1 VQEEGKE
8 PQARTRVE
16 GKEKREGGK
25 EKKNKKKEGR
35 KRRENKRNASIE
47 YAGEYTRSRPL
58 SFRCFFGK

>member
-25 EKKNKKKEGR
+25 EKKNKKRGEK
-35 KRRENKRNASIE
+35 KRRE
-47 YAGEYTRSRPL
+47 
-58 SFRCFFGK
+58 